1 MSEQGLNRCE
11 FLGRL
16 GADAESRSTK
26 SGDTVLN
33 FRLACS
39 ESYLDRNKVRQDR
52 TEWIPC
58 SMFGKRAAALAQYLT
73 KGTQVWVEG
82 RFSTRSW
89 EKDGAKQYKTEITV
103 TDVKLLGG
111 KRDGGQRTARD
122 EGPAEDAGTGCG
134 VGEDDFDDG
143 SIPF

>member
-1 MSEQGLNRCE
+1 MSEQGLNRCA
-11 FLGRL
+11 FIGRL
-16 GADAESRSTK
+16 GRDGDLKSTK
-26 SGDTVLN
+26 SGESVLN
-33 FRLACS
+33 FSIACAD
-39 ESYLDRNKVRQDR
+39 SYQGKDGVRKE
-52 TEWIPC
+52 TVEWVPC
-58 SMFGKRAAALAQYLT
+58 TLWGKRASALAAYLV
-73 KGTQVWVEG
+73 KGQQVYVEG

-122 EGPAEDAGTGCG
+122 EGPAEDAATGCG
-134 VGEDDFDDG
+134 VGEDDFDDS

>member
-16 GADAESRSTK
+16 GADAEQRSTK

-33 FRLACS
+33 FRIACS

-52 TEWIPC
+52 CEWIPC
-58 SMFGKRAAALAQYLT
+58 SMFGKRASALAQYMT

-89 EKDGAKQYKTEITV
+89 EKDGVKQYKTEITV

-111 KRDGGQRTARD
+111 KRDGAQRTARD
-122 EGPAEDAGTGCG
+122 EGPAEDAAGGD
-134 VGEDDFDDG
+134 EYQDDDIGF
-143 SIPF
+143 